1 VRYTNLDRRSS
12 FECVSPRLL
21 LLPPLFFLLLLL
33 LALLHLRA
41 GVDAAVSDVVET
53 PRGYLSTSDDR
64 SALSFSVS
72 PFFEEGVLPF
82 PFRIKHKLSVRL
94 SISLAPRDSA
104 NLPLRIPLPAR
115 SLTRPHVH
123 SSTSTSSLS
132 LPLLLTHSLS
142 LSLSLSPCNTRKMAA
157 LLYSRAGQCLP
168 TRALTRTRATAGIAR
183 RRGYPDALATR
194 FRCTQKGEPRET
206 IAHRRG
212 PSPRSIWCMKRESLV
227 YDGIYAA
234 PRTFYN

>member
-1 VRYTNLDRRSS
+1 MTAREKERRIRSPREIDVRYTNLDRRSS

-82 PFRIKHKLSVRL
+82 PCRIKHKLSVRL
-94 SISLAPRDSA
+94 SLSHREILRIFLFVSLSPRTPSPA
-104 NLPLRIPLPAR
+104 RTFTLPHRLPLSPFLFY
-115 SLTRPHVH
+115 SLT
-123 SSTSTSSLS
+123 LY
-132 LPLLLTHSLS
+132 LS
-142 LSLSLSPCNTRKMAA
+142 LSLFITVQHTENGSPTVLAGRPMLANSRTDTDKGDRGNSAASRIPRRACNSLPVYSEGGAA
-157 LLYSRAGQCLP
+157 
-168 TRALTRTRATAGIAR
+168 
-183 RRGYPDALATR
+183 
-194 FRCTQKGEPRET
+194 
-206 IAHRRG
+206 
-212 PSPRSIWCMKRESLV
+212 
-227 YDGIYAA
+227 
-234 PRTFYN
+234 